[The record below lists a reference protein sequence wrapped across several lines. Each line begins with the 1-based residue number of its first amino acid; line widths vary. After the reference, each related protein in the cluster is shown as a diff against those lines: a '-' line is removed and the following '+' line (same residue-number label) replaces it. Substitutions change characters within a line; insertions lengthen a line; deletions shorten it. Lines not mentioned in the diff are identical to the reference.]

1 MPIAVVKPL
10 DTRKARRHDLATSR
24 GSRLVAPT
32 SSCCAVPLRLR
43 AHCLTTLTRSRSSI
57 VAGIVHRASC
67 IVHRAVRG
75 LADHHRDITHHGH
88 DPDVEDDDD
97 DDAPAPAWFR
107 HKFVRTLGPRAD
119 AARRLSWLVNGI
131 IALGRT
137 SQLSMSIPQSTASLF
152 FMIHDT

>member
-1 MPIAVVKPL
+1 MKSVPIAVVKPL
-10 DTRKARRHDLATSR
+10 ITRKARRHDLATSR
-24 GSRLVAPT
+24 GSYLVLL
-32 SSCCAVPLRLR
+32 CCAS
-43 AHCLTTLTRSRSSI
+43 TSSRSSLHDINTIPI
-57 VAGIVHRASC
+57 VDCGGHRASC
-67 IVHRAVRG
+67 IEHRAVRG
-75 LADHHRDITHHGH
+75 LADHHRDIARHGH
-88 DPDVEDDDD
+88 DPDVEDD

-107 HKFVRTLGPRAD
+107 HKFVRTLGPRVD